1 MILTWRQADIEAAES
16 VRGRGVGYART
27 SAVVRSRPRS
37 SFASENA
44 EHDAADGDAPTTM
57 SCHDASAHS
66 AATVDGLRHRA
77 NTHAIELLKWDAAF
91 AMRLQTAEPV
101 LVRAHFQPLKRQAHG
116 KESPMTILT
125 PWLDTPGKPSPPAE
139 PIGTRG
145 PCKGEQAKTSQE
157 HADRR
162 MAAGLALVEW
172 ATETRVTTESESPWL
187 SETRRAS
194 GCGTQR
200 KRPAAR
206 NDMS

>member
-1 MILTWRQADIEAAES
+1 MILSWRQADIEAAET
-16 VRGRGVGYART
+16 VRGLGYART
-27 SAVVRSRPRS
+27 SAVVRSRSRS
-37 SFASENA
+37 SFASEKA

-91 AMRLQTAEPV
+91 AMRLQTSEPV
-101 LVRAHFQPLKRQAHG
+101 LVRAHFQPLKRQAQG
-116 KESPMTILT
+116 KDSPMTILT
-125 PWLDTPGKPSPPAE
+125 PWFDTPGKPSPTAE

-145 PCKGEQAKTSQE
+145 PCKGEQANTSRE
-157 HADRR
+157 HADRI
-162 MAAGLALVEW
+162 AAGLALVEW
-172 ATETRVTTESESPWL
+172 ATETRVTTESESPWV

-200 KRPAAR
+200 KRPAAPR
-206 NDMS
+206 E